1 MPRDVA
7 SVLRNQESTA
17 LSVCDHQRRNM
28 DRRKD
33 SVEIKTP
40 PTLRDQATWG
50 KRRTLPPRKPRLLHR
65 TATFGTLPPRSAPV
79 GADRRDHAVPPLIRR
94 APWRLLG
101 AMRRDQRRFQ
111 DQTGR

>member
-1 MPRDVA
+1 
-7 SVLRNQESTA
+7 LG
-17 LSVCDHQRRNM
+17 
-28 DRRKD
+28 
-33 SVEIKTP
+33 
-40 PTLRDQATWG
+40 DQATWG

-111 DQTGR
+111 DQTGRSVGMTSRKVSTEIATEVRREHDRSLRA